1 MPPPARELPPDTR
14 LREGWREVLA
24 EGRWAVLLLIC
35 AGIWLHAADSL
46 VVATTLPSVVAS
58 VGGIEWVGWS
68 LALYEI
74 GSIVFGA
81 LGGLIASRRGVGF
94 AVGLS
99 AAAFGA
105 GCVLSGLADSM
116 GVFLLGRGVQGAGG
130 GAMVSLCHIA
140 VTRAFPERH
149 WTRIYAVVSAV
160 WGASALVGPL
170 VGGLFAE
177 AGIWRW
183 AYHSFAIQAV
193 AVVLLA
199 PRLLGRR
206 ERAQGGQRSQG
217 GAPVDAR
224 VPWAALAVL
233 TPAVL
238 AIAAAGVTESS
249 ALAALAV
256 IGGAALMAWFL
267 RLDRRAPNALLPHGS
282 LRRPRVAAGLV
293 LVLAFSTATTSFT
306 LYGPLLMAGLHGI
319 GPLTAGYL
327 VAVESVAWSLAALSV
342 SGVGPAGE
350 GRWLRTGGL
359 CIVLGI
365 GSFAVTVS
373 QGPVWAIGLSALL
386 TGGGFGFIWSFLVR
400 RMVAASLA
408 GERER
413 TAGAVPVLQMLGYA
427 LGAAFA
433 GIVANAQG
441 LGSAQGAGELAP
453 IALWLFLAF
462 VPLTLIGLFAAFR
475 VAR

>member
-1 MPPPARELPPDTR
+1 MDPSLTDPPDPAAAAG
-14 LREGWREVLA
+14 EGWRQVLA
-24 EGRWAVLLLIC
+24 EGRWAVLALIC
-35 AGIWLHAADSL
+35 GGIWLHAADTL

-58 VGGIEWVGWS
+58 LGGVEWVGWS

-81 LGGLIASRRGVGF
+81 LGGLIAARRGIGM
-94 AVGLS
+94 AIGLS
-99 AAAFGA
+99 AVCFGI
-105 GCVLSGLADSM
+105 GCALSGAADSM
-116 GVFLLGRGVQGAGG
+116 ALFLFGRAVQGAGG

-183 AYHSFAIQAV
+183 AYYSFALQALLL
-193 AVVLLA
+193 VLLA
-199 PRLLGRR
+199 PRLLARSERGRR
-206 ERAQGGQRSQG
+206 
-217 GAPVDAR
+217 APVDAR
-224 VPWAALAVL
+224 VPWAALAAL

-238 AIAAAGVTESS
+238 AVAAAGVVEDTL
-249 ALAALAV
+249 LAAFGV
-256 IGGAALMAWFL
+256 ALGVALTILFL
-267 RLDRRAPNALLPHGS
+267 RLDRAGASSLLPHAS
-282 LRRPRVAAGLV
+282 LAAPRVAAGLV
-293 LVLAFSTATTSFT
+293 LVLAFSTATVSFT
-306 LYGPLLMAGLHGI
+306 LYGPLLLLGLHGI

-327 VAVESVAWSLAALSV
+327 VAVESVAWSVAALAV

-350 GRWLRTGGL
+350 GRWIRIGGF
-359 CIVLGI
+359 CIVVGLT
-365 GSFAVTVS
+365 SFAYSVP
-373 QGPVWAIGLSALL
+373 QGPVWAIGVSALL

-400 RMVAASLA
+400 RMVAASLPR
-408 GERER
+408 ERER

-433 GIVANAQG
+433 GIVANA
-441 LGSAQGAGELAP
+441 LGIATAGRGAELESV
-453 IALWLFLAF
+453 ALWLFLAF
-462 VPLTLIGLFAAFR
+462 IPLTAVGLAAAFR
-475 VAR
+475 VSR